1 MAIVRYNPWSEMNSL
16 QRQLNRMFDDVL
28 TPATL
33 ADFGNFSKIP
43 AAELTETEDNLVLKL
58 EVPGMQPTELNIE
71 ATAKSISISGERK
84 SETQAEEEGKTRLSE
99 GVYHKGTMSFR
110 TEFRYGSFQR
120 VIPLPVRIQ
129 NTEVKAEYKNGI
141 LNLTL
146 PKAEAEKNKVVKV
159 NLLDEVD
166 AQ

>member
-33 ADFGNFSKIP
+33 ADFGNFSKVP
-43 AAELTETEDNLVLKL
+43 AAELTETEDNLILKL
-58 EVPGMQPTELNIE
+58 EVPGMQPAELNIE

-84 SETQAEEEGKTRLSE
+84 SETQAEDEGKTRLSE
-99 GVYHKGTMSFR
+99 GVSFR

-141 LNLTL
+141 LHLTL